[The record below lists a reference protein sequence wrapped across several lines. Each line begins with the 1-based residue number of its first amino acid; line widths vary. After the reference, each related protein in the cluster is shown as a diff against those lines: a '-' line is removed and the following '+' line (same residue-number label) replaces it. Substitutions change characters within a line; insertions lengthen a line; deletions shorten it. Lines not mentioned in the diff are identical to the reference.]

1 MLIRIASH
9 SCRNTGI
16 DACATECCKNV
27 GLCDVQYYSYLGKGF
42 YINIIIIIIIIIII
56 MRLYIVYVTV
66 LHRCIITS
74 LRLSVSSLFLL
85 FHSFRH
91 VLSSITVRNCK
102 YQV

>member
-1 MLIRIASH
+1 MLWSAA
-9 SCRNTGI
+9 
-16 DACATECCKNV
+16 DV

-42 YINIIIIIIIIIII
+42 YINIIIIITIII

-85 FHSFRH
+85 FHSFHH
-91 VLSSITVRNCK
+91 VLEYYCT
-102 YQV
+102 